1 MSHEPT
7 SANADGPDLTNK
19 SVIKAMVLLRELGR
33 SPQGIT
39 VTELAEQLGM
49 SRPTAFR
56 LLLSMEHEGFVER
69 VDNYYT
75 LGWEIAKLGR
85 LADPSAGVAARVQPV
100 LDDVAQEINETVS
113 FALAKDQAEYD
124 IIAEATS
131 SRMLRV
137 SHLYVHR
144 QYPLHASATGKIL
157 LAELDDRR
165 IMQILPRELVTYT
178 DHTIADHEELLASI
192 AKVRER
198 GYSVMDNELEDD
210 LFSVAV
216 AVRDSIGAVLGVLTA
231 TGPNHRMKADGVD
244 RVVTYLSKAAKET
257 TQLLG

>member
-7 SANADGPDLTNK
+7 SPSADEPDLTNK

-39 VTELAEQLGM
+39 VTDLAERLGM

-56 LLLSMEHEGFVER
+56 LLLSMEHERFVDR

-85 LADPSAGVAARVQPV
+85 LADPTAGVAARVQPV
-100 LDDVAQEINETVS
+100 LDDVAQEINESVS
-113 FALAKDQAEYD
+113 FALSKDQAEYD

-157 LAELDDRR
+157 LAELDDKR
-165 IMQILPRELVTYT
+165 IMQILPKDLQPYT
-178 DHTIADHEELLASI
+178 DHTITNHDDLLRSI
-192 AKVRER
+192 ARVRER
-198 GYSVMDNELEDD
+198 GYSVTENELEED
-210 LFSVAV
+210 LFAV
-216 AVRDSIGAVLGVLTA
+216 AVGVPDSAGAVLGVLTA

-244 RVVTYLSKAAKET
+244 RVVIHLSKAAEEI